1 MRFIAT
7 KLYLNLFSKHF
18 QPIEDTEMNQDIELL
33 AAYWTIA
40 GDIYPMGPTEV
51 SPFSFENRM
60 EAAGQAGFKGIGL
73 VHNGMMDTVDK
84 IGYPAMTAIL
94 EKNGIKHVELE
105 FLVDWYLSGER
116 RRQSDKV
123 RQELLEAAEALG
135 ARSIKI
141 GPGIGQEIADVK
153 LMAKEFR
160 LLCQQAAEVGTNVV
174 LEIMPFSNVRNI
186 ETALAIVERADQPNG
201 GLLLDIWHLERGGIK
216 FSEISKIPARF
227 IKSIELNDAHKYT
240 IEPLWMDTIHKR
252 VLPGDGTFDVPAFIK
267 AVQAAGYEG
276 PWGLEVL
283 SDTHRKLPLEQM
295 ANRAYESTISQFRK

>member
-1 MRFIAT
+1 
-7 KLYLNLFSKHF
+7 
-18 QPIEDTEMNQDIELL
+18 MNTQNIELL

-51 SPFSFENRM
+51 SPYSFEDRM
-60 EAAGQAGFKGIGL
+60 EAAGNAGFKGIGL

-84 IGYPAMTAIL
+84 IGYPAMKTIL

-105 FLVDWYLSGER
+105 FLVDWYHTGER

-123 RQELLEAAEALG
+123 RQELLEAAKALG
-135 ARSIKI
+135 VRSIKI
-141 GPGIGQEIADVK
+141 GPGIGEDTADIE
-153 LMAKEFR
+153 LMVKEFT
-160 LLCQQAAEVGTNVV
+160 LLSQQAAEVGANIV
-174 LEIMPFSNVRNI
+174 LEIMPFSNVRTI
-186 ETALAIVERADQPNG
+186 ETALAIVEGANQPNG
-201 GLLLDIWHLERGGIK
+201 GLLLDIWHLQRGGVD
-216 FSEISKIPARF
+216 FNDISKIPARF
-227 IKSIELNDAHKYT
+227 IKSIELNDAHKYA

-252 VLPGDGTFDVPAFIK
+252 VLPGDGTFDIPAFIK

-295 ANRAYESTISQFRK
+295 ANSAYEKTMSQFGK

>member
-1 MRFIAT
+1 MKT
-7 KLYLNLFSKHF
+7 QN
-18 QPIEDTEMNQDIELL
+18 IELL

-51 SPFSFENRM
+51 SPYSFEDRM
-60 EAAGQAGFKGIGL
+60 EAAGNAGFKGIGL
-73 VHNGMMDTVDK
+73 VHNGKMDTVDK
-84 IGYPAMTAIL
+84 IGYPAMKAIL

-105 FLVDWYLSGER
+105 FLVDWYHTGER
-116 RRQSDKV
+116 RRQSDKA
-123 RQELLEAAEALG
+123 RQELLEAAKALG

-141 GPGIGQEIADVK
+141 GPGIGEDTADID
-153 LMAKEFR
+153 LMVKEFT
-160 LLCQQAAEVGTNVV
+160 LLSQQAAEVGANVV
-174 LEIMPFSNVRNI
+174 LEIMPFSNVRTI
-186 ETALAIVERADQPNG
+186 ETALAIVEGANQPNG
-201 GLLLDIWHLERGGIK
+201 GLLLDIWHLQRGGID
-216 FSEISKIPARF
+216 FNDITKIPARF
-227 IKSIELNDAHKYT
+227 IKSIELNDAHKYA

-295 ANRAYESTISQFRK
+295 ANRAYETTISQFGK

>member
-1 MRFIAT
+1 MKT
-7 KLYLNLFSKHF
+7 QN
-18 QPIEDTEMNQDIELL
+18 IELL

-51 SPFSFENRM
+51 SPYSFEDRM
-60 EAAGQAGFKGIGL
+60 EAAGNAGFKGIGL

-84 IGYPAMTAIL
+84 IGYPAMKAIL

-105 FLVDWYLSGER
+105 FLVDWYHTGER

-123 RQELLEAAEALG
+123 CQELLEAAKALG

-141 GPGIGQEIADVK
+141 GPGIGEDTADIDV
-153 LMAKEFR
+153 MVKEFT
-160 LLCQQAAEVGTNVV
+160 LLSQQAAEVGANVV
-174 LEIMPFSNVRNI
+174 LEIMPFSNVRTI
-186 ETALAIVERADQPNG
+186 ETALAIVEGANQPNG
-201 GLLLDIWHLERGGIK
+201 GLLLDIWHLQRGGIN
-216 FSEISKIPARF
+216 FNDITKIPARF
-227 IKSIELNDAHKYT
+227 IKSIELNDAHKYA

-252 VLPGDGTFDVPAFIK
+252 VLPGDGTFDIPAFIK

-283 SDTHRKLPLEQM
+283 SDTHRKLPLELM
-295 ANRAYESTISQFRK
+295 AKRAYETTISQFGK

>member
-1 MRFIAT
+1 MKT
-7 KLYLNLFSKHF
+7 QN
-18 QPIEDTEMNQDIELL
+18 IELL

-51 SPFSFENRM
+51 SPYSFEDRM
-60 EAAGQAGFKGIGL
+60 EAAGNAGFKGIGL

-84 IGYPAMTAIL
+84 IGYPAMKAIL

-105 FLVDWYLSGER
+105 FLIDWYHTGER

-123 RQELLEAAEALG
+123 RQELLEAAKALG
-135 ARSIKI
+135 SRSIKI
-141 GPGIGQEIADVK
+141 GPGIGEDTADID
-153 LMAKEFR
+153 LMVKEFT
-160 LLCQQAAEVGTNVV
+160 LLSQQAAEVGANVV
-174 LEIMPFSNVRNI
+174 LEIMPFSNVRTI
-186 ETALAIVERADQPNG
+186 ETALAIVEGANQPNG
-201 GLLLDIWHLERGGIK
+201 GLLLDIWHLQRGGID
-216 FSEISKIPARF
+216 FNDISKIPARF
-227 IKSIELNDAHKYT
+227 IKSIELNDAHKYA

-295 ANRAYESTISQFRK
+295 ANRAYETTIAQFGK

>member
-1 MRFIAT
+1 
-7 KLYLNLFSKHF
+7 
-18 QPIEDTEMNQDIELL
+18 MNTQNIELL

-51 SPFSFENRM
+51 SPYSFEDRM
-60 EAAGQAGFKGIGL
+60 EAAGNAGFKGIGL

-84 IGYPAMTAIL
+84 IGYPAMKTIL

-105 FLVDWYLSGER
+105 FLVDWYHTGER

-123 RQELLEAAEALG
+123 RQELLEAAKALG
-135 ARSIKI
+135 VRSIKI
-141 GPGIGQEIADVK
+141 GPGIGEDIADIE
-153 LMAKEFR
+153 LMVKEFT
-160 LLCQQAAEVGTNVV
+160 LLSQQAAEVGTNIV
-174 LEIMPFSNVRNI
+174 LEIMPFSNVRTI
-186 ETALAIVERADQPNG
+186 ETALAIVEGANQPNG
-201 GLLLDIWHLERGGIK
+201 GLLLDIWHLQRGGVD
-216 FSEISKIPARF
+216 FNDISKIPARF
-227 IKSIELNDAHKYT
+227 IKSIELNDAHKYA

-252 VLPGDGTFDVPAFIK
+252 VLPGDGTFDIPAFIK

-295 ANRAYESTISQFRK
+295 ANSAYEKTMSQFGK

>member
-1 MRFIAT
+1 
-7 KLYLNLFSKHF
+7 
-18 QPIEDTEMNQDIELL
+18 MNTQNIELL

-51 SPFSFENRM
+51 SPYSFEDRM
-60 EAAGQAGFKGIGL
+60 EAAGNAGFKGIGL

-84 IGYPAMTAIL
+84 IGYPAMKAIL

-105 FLVDWYLSGER
+105 FLVDWYHTGER

-123 RQELLEAAEALG
+123 RQELLEAAKALG

-141 GPGIGQEIADVK
+141 GPGIGEDTADID
-153 LMAKEFR
+153 LMVKEFT
-160 LLCQQAAEVGTNVV
+160 LLSQQAAEVGANVV
-174 LEIMPFSNVRNI
+174 LEIMPFSNVRTI
-186 ETALAIVERADQPNG
+186 ETALAIVEGANQPNG
-201 GLLLDIWHLERGGIK
+201 GLLLDIWHLQRGGID
-216 FSEISKIPARF
+216 FNDITKIPARF
-227 IKSIELNDAHKYT
+227 IKSIELNDAHKYA

-252 VLPGDGTFDVPAFIK
+252 VLPGDGTFDIPAFIK

-283 SDTHRKLPLEQM
+283 SDTHRKLPLELM
-295 ANRAYESTISQFRK
+295 ANRAYETTISQFGK

>member
-1 MRFIAT
+1 MKT
-7 KLYLNLFSKHF
+7 QN
-18 QPIEDTEMNQDIELL
+18 IELL

-51 SPFSFENRM
+51 SPYSFEDRM
-60 EAAGQAGFKGIGL
+60 EAAGNAGFKGIGL

-84 IGYPAMTAIL
+84 IGYPAMKAIL

-105 FLVDWYLSGER
+105 FLIDWYHTGER

-123 RQELLEAAEALG
+123 RQELLEAAKALG

-141 GPGIGQEIADVK
+141 GPGIGEDTADID
-153 LMAKEFR
+153 LMVKEFT
-160 LLCQQAAEVGTNVV
+160 LLSQQAAEVGANVV
-174 LEIMPFSNVRNI
+174 LEIMPFSNVRTI
-186 ETALAIVERADQPNG
+186 ETALAIVEGANQPNG
-201 GLLLDIWHLERGGIK
+201 GLLLDIWHLQRGGID
-216 FSEISKIPARF
+216 FNDITKIPARF
-227 IKSIELNDAHKYT
+227 IKSIELNDAHKYA

-295 ANRAYESTISQFRK
+295 AIRAYETTISQFGK

>member
-1 MRFIAT
+1 MKT
-7 KLYLNLFSKHF
+7 HN
-18 QPIEDTEMNQDIELL
+18 IELL

-51 SPFSFENRM
+51 SPYSFEDRM
-60 EAAGQAGFKGIGL
+60 EAAGNAGFKGIGL

-84 IGYPAMTAIL
+84 IGYPAMKAIL

-105 FLVDWYLSGER
+105 FLVDWYHTGER

-123 RQELLEAAEALG
+123 RQELLEAAKALG

-141 GPGIGQEIADVK
+141 GPGIGEDTADIDV
-153 LMAKEFR
+153 MVKEFT
-160 LLCQQAAEVGTNVV
+160 LLSQQAAEVGANVV
-174 LEIMPFSNVRNI
+174 LEIMPFSNVRTI
-186 ETALAIVERADQPNG
+186 ETALAIVEGANQPNG
-201 GLLLDIWHLERGGIK
+201 GLLLDIWHLQRGGIN
-216 FSEISKIPARF
+216 FNDITKIPARF
-227 IKSIELNDAHKYT
+227 IKSIELNDAHKYA

-252 VLPGDGTFDVPAFIK
+252 VLPGDGTFDIPAFIK

-283 SDTHRKLPLEQM
+283 SDTHRMLPLEQM
-295 ANRAYESTISQFRK
+295 ANSAYEKTMSQFGK

>member
-1 MRFIAT
+1 
-7 KLYLNLFSKHF
+7 
-18 QPIEDTEMNQDIELL
+18 MNTQNIELL

-51 SPFSFENRM
+51 SPYSFEDRM
-60 EAAGQAGFKGIGL
+60 EAAGNAGFKGIGL

-84 IGYPAMTAIL
+84 IGYPTMKAIL

-105 FLVDWYLSGER
+105 FLVDWYHTGER

-123 RQELLEAAEALG
+123 RQELLEAAKALG

-141 GPGIGQEIADVK
+141 GPGIGEDTADID
-153 LMAKEFR
+153 LMVKEFT
-160 LLCQQAAEVGTNVV
+160 LLSQQAAEVGANVV
-174 LEIMPFSNVRNI
+174 LEIMPFSNVRTI
-186 ETALAIVERADQPNG
+186 ETALAIVEGANQPNG
-201 GLLLDIWHLERGGIK
+201 GLLLDIWHLQRGGIDFK
-216 FSEISKIPARF
+216 DISKIPARF
-227 IKSIELNDAHKYT
+227 IKSIELNDAHKYA

-295 ANRAYESTISQFRK
+295 ANRAYETTIAQFSK

>member
-1 MRFIAT
+1 
-7 KLYLNLFSKHF
+7 
-18 QPIEDTEMNQDIELL
+18 MNTQNIELL

-51 SPFSFENRM
+51 SPYSFEDRM
-60 EAAGQAGFKGIGL
+60 EAAGNAGFKGIGL

-84 IGYPAMTAIL
+84 IGYPAMKAIL

-105 FLVDWYLSGER
+105 FLVDWYHTGER

-123 RQELLEAAEALG
+123 RQELLEAAKALG

-141 GPGIGQEIADVK
+141 GPGIGEDTADID
-153 LMAKEFR
+153 LMVKEFT
-160 LLCQQAAEVGTNVV
+160 LLSQQAAEVGANVV
-174 LEIMPFSNVRNI
+174 LEIMPFSNVRTI
-186 ETALAIVERADQPNG
+186 ETALAIVEGANQPNG
-201 GLLLDIWHLERGGIK
+201 GLLLDIWHLQRGGID
-216 FSEISKIPARF
+216 FNDITKIPARF
-227 IKSIELNDAHKYT
+227 IKSIELNDAHKYA

-252 VLPGDGTFDVPAFIK
+252 VLPGDGTFDIPAFIK

-283 SDTHRKLPLEQM
+283 SDTHRMLPLEQM
-295 ANRAYESTISQFRK
+295 ANSAYEKTMSQFGK

>member
-1 MRFIAT
+1 MKT
-7 KLYLNLFSKHF
+7 QN
-18 QPIEDTEMNQDIELL
+18 IELL

-51 SPFSFENRM
+51 SPYSFEDRM
-60 EAAGQAGFKGIGL
+60 EAAGNAGFKGIGL

-84 IGYPAMTAIL
+84 IGYPAMKAIL

-105 FLVDWYLSGER
+105 FLVDWYHTGER

-123 RQELLEAAEALG
+123 RQELLEAAKALG

-141 GPGIGQEIADVK
+141 GPGIGEDTADID
-153 LMAKEFR
+153 LMVKEFT
-160 LLCQQAAEVGTNVV
+160 LLSQQAAEVGANVV
-174 LEIMPFSNVRNI
+174 LEIMPFSNVRTI
-186 ETALAIVERADQPNG
+186 ETALAVVEGANQPNG
-201 GLLLDIWHLERGGIK
+201 GLLLDIWHLQRGGID
-216 FSEISKIPARF
+216 FNDITKIPARF
-227 IKSIELNDAHKYT
+227 IKSIELNDAHKYA

-252 VLPGDGTFDVPAFIK
+252 VLPGDGTFDIPAFIK

-283 SDTHRKLPLEQM
+283 SDTHRKLPLELM
-295 ANRAYESTISQFRK
+295 ANRAYETTISQFGK

>member
-1 MRFIAT
+1 MKT
-7 KLYLNLFSKHF
+7 QN
-18 QPIEDTEMNQDIELL
+18 IELL

-51 SPFSFENRM
+51 SPYSFEDRM
-60 EAAGQAGFKGIGL
+60 EAAGNAGFKGIGL

-84 IGYPAMTAIL
+84 IGYPAMKAIL

-105 FLVDWYLSGER
+105 FLVDWYHSGER
-116 RRQSDKV
+116 RRQSDKA
-123 RQELLEAAEALG
+123 RQELLEAAKALG

-141 GPGIGQEIADVK
+141 GPGIGEDTADID
-153 LMAKEFR
+153 LMVKEFT
-160 LLCQQAAEVGTNVV
+160 LLSQQAAEVGANVV
-174 LEIMPFSNVRNI
+174 LEIMPFSNVRTI
-186 ETALAIVERADQPNG
+186 ETALAIVEGANQPNG
-201 GLLLDIWHLERGGIK
+201 GLLLDIWHLQRGGID
-216 FSEISKIPARF
+216 FNDISKIPARF
-227 IKSIELNDAHKYT
+227 IKSIELNDAHKYA

-283 SDTHRKLPLEQM
+283 SDTHRMLPLEQM
-295 ANRAYESTISQFRK
+295 ANSAYEKTMSQFGK

>member
-1 MRFIAT
+1 
-7 KLYLNLFSKHF
+7 
-18 QPIEDTEMNQDIELL
+18 MNTQNIELL

-51 SPFSFENRM
+51 SPYSFEDRM
-60 EAAGQAGFKGIGL
+60 EAAGNAGFKGIGL

-84 IGYPAMTAIL
+84 IGYPAMKTIL

-105 FLVDWYLSGER
+105 FLVDWYHTGER

-123 RQELLEAAEALG
+123 RQELLEAAKALG
-135 ARSIKI
+135 VRSIKI
-141 GPGIGQEIADVK
+141 GPGIGEDTADIE
-153 LMAKEFR
+153 LMVKEFT
-160 LLCQQAAEVGTNVV
+160 LLSQQAAEVGANIV
-174 LEIMPFSNVRNI
+174 LEIMPFSNVRTI
-186 ETALAIVERADQPNG
+186 ETALAIVEGANQPNG
-201 GLLLDIWHLERGGIK
+201 GLLLDIWHLQRGGVD
-216 FSEISKIPARF
+216 FNDISKIPARF
-227 IKSIELNDAHKYT
+227 IKSIELNDAHKYA

-252 VLPGDGTFDVPAFIK
+252 VLPGDGTFDIPAFIK

-295 ANRAYESTISQFRK
+295 ADSAYEKTMSQFGK

>member
-1 MRFIAT
+1 M
-7 KLYLNLFSKHF
+7 S
-18 QPIEDTEMNQDIELL
+18 NQNIELL

-51 SPFSFENRM
+51 SPFSFEDRM
-60 EAAGQAGFKGIGL
+60 EAAGKAGFKGIGL

-84 IGYPAMTAIL
+84 IGYPAMKAIL

-105 FLVDWYLSGER
+105 FLVDWYHTGER

-123 RQELLEAAEALG
+123 RQELLEAAKALG
-135 ARSIKI
+135 VRSIKI
-141 GPGIGQEIADVK
+141 GPGIGEDVADIE
-153 LMAKEFR
+153 LMVKEFI

-174 LEIMPFSNVRNI
+174 LEIMPFSNVRTI
-186 ETALAIVERADQPNG
+186 ETALAIVEGANQLNG
-201 GLLLDIWHLERGGIK
+201 GLLLDIWHLQRGGIDFK
-216 FSEISKIPARF
+216 DIAKIPARF
-227 IKSIELNDAHKYT
+227 IKSIELNDAHKYA

-283 SDTHRKLPLEQM
+283 SDTHRVLPLEQM
-295 ANRAYESTISQFRK
+295 ANDAYDKTIAQFGK

>member
-1 MRFIAT
+1 MKT
-7 KLYLNLFSKHF
+7 QN
-18 QPIEDTEMNQDIELL
+18 IELL

-51 SPFSFENRM
+51 SPYSFEDRM
-60 EAAGQAGFKGIGL
+60 EAAGNAGFKGIGL

-84 IGYPAMTAIL
+84 IGYPAMKAIL

-105 FLVDWYLSGER
+105 FLVDWYHTGER

-123 RQELLEAAEALG
+123 RQELLEAAKALG

-141 GPGIGQEIADVK
+141 GPGIGEDTADIDV
-153 LMAKEFR
+153 MVKEFT
-160 LLCQQAAEVGTNVV
+160 LLSQQAAEVGANVV
-174 LEIMPFSNVRNI
+174 LEIMPFSNVRTI
-186 ETALAIVERADQPNG
+186 ETALAIVEGANQPNG
-201 GLLLDIWHLERGGIK
+201 GLLLDIWHLQRGGIN
-216 FSEISKIPARF
+216 FNDITKIPARF
-227 IKSIELNDAHKYT
+227 IKSIELNDAHKYA

-252 VLPGDGTFDVPAFIK
+252 VLPGDGTFDIPAFIK

-283 SDTHRKLPLEQM
+283 SDTHRMLPLEQM
-295 ANRAYESTISQFRK
+295 ANSAYEKTMSQFGK